1 MGSLSFNF
9 IFLKKNEKVP
19 YFSWKHSHRR
29 HHSNTG
35 SVDRDEVFVPPV
47 RRSRRGSSC
56 GDCNDG
62 GDSSEEKEEEGKVKK
77 MTELANA
84 SLLSRALG
92 SEQFLASAPG
102 MLGAI
107 LFALTLG
114 WPAYLCFNVSGRPTF
129 PEGSWPNHFAP
140 SSPIFTSRRERLEV
154 AVNDAALAAVAAGLL
169 FLGKSIG
176 VGALLRLY
184 FVPYLVVNAWLVTI
198 TLLQHTHPALPHY
211 RSESWDWLRGALST
225 VDRDYGS
232 FLNAAHH
239 HIADT
244 HVLHHLFS
252 QIPHYHA
259 QEATAAIK
267 PILGKY
273 YARDA
278 GRGILRSIWEDFR
291 ECAVVSAD
299 AGEEAKDGKKA
310 PLWFRRLVE

>member
-1 MGSLSFNF
+1 MHSL
-9 IFLKKNEKVP
+9 LLVP

-47 RRSRRGSSC
+47 RGSSK
-56 GDCNDG
+56 
-62 GDSSEEKEEEGKVKK
+62 SSSRKEEEGTATTKK
-77 MTELANA
+77 ETKTEETANA
-84 SLLSRALG
+84 SFLSRALG

-102 MLGAI
+102 RLGAI
-107 LFALTLG
+107 LFALILG

-129 PEGSWPNHFAP
+129 PKGSWPNHFAP
-140 SSPIFTSRRERLEV
+140 SSPVFSSRRERVEV
-154 AVNDAALAAVAAGLL
+154 AVSDAALAAVAAGLA

-176 VGALLRLY
+176 FAALFRLY
-184 FVPYLVVNAWLVTI
+184 FAPYLVVNAWLVTI

-211 RSESWDWLRGALST
+211 HTESWDWLRGALST
-225 VDRDYGS
+225 VDRDYGP

-259 QEATAAIK
+259 EEATAAIR

-278 GRGILRSIWEDFR
+278 GRGILKSIWDDFR

-299 AGEEAKDGKKA
+299 EGEEAKEGEKRA